1 MLLLVLAD
9 NFLLLYL
16 GWEGVGLCS
25 YLLIGFWYKDPANG
39 YAARKA
45 FTVTRVGDTAMV
57 IGLFILFTNYH
68 TLNIQD
74 ILHAAPRTW
83 APGSTIAVTTAF
95 LLLGGAVGKSAQVP
109 LQTWLPDAMAA
120 PSPVS
125 ALIHAATM
133 VTAGVYLIARTHVLF
148 ELAPIVQA
156 TVAIIGA
163 VTLIVAGMSALYQHD
178 IKKVLAYSTISQIGY
193 MFVALGVGAWS
204 AALFHFMIHAFF
216 KSLLFLGA
224 GSVIAVL
231 DNEHNMFKMGG
242 LWKKMPVVFWTFL
255 IGACALSALPLIT
268 AGFYSKDEIIWQ
280 AYASDKGSI
289 TLWLTGLAGAFIT
302 ALYTFRMV
310 FLTFFGKAKAEPA
323 YRPGI
328 AMTVPLVVLAF
339 LSFAGGFIQLPNNMG
354 HVTLFSQFIQHTLPV
369 TVATA
374 SGHAAEW
381 IAQVIAAIVSIA
393 GLVLAYRIYYN
404 KPFPAAEPVRSP
416 IQRFFFQGWDFDQ
429 LYDKGIVQPIV
440 FLSRIDK
447 NDIIDRF
454 YTGLA
459 SIAGLFNRGLAAT
472 QNGKLRWYAMALGI
486 GAVITLTILL
496 YT

>member
-1 MLLLVLAD
+1 
-9 NFLLLYL
+9 
-16 GWEGVGLCS
+16 
-25 YLLIGFWYKDPANG
+25 
-39 YAARKA
+39 
-45 FTVTRVGDTAMV
+45 
-57 IGLFILFTNYH
+57 
-68 TLNIQD
+68 
-74 ILHAAPRTW
+74 
-83 APGSTIAVTTAF
+83 
-95 LLLGGAVGKSAQVP
+95 VP

-133 VTAGVYLIARTHVLF
+133 VTAGVYLIARAHVLF
-148 ELAPIVQA
+148 ELAPVVQHA
-156 TVAIIGA
+156 VAVIGA
-163 VTLIVAGMSALYQHD
+163 VTLIVAGLSACYQHD

-224 GSVIAVL
+224 GSIIAVL
-231 DNEHNMFKMGG
+231 NNEHNMFKMGG

-255 IGACALSALPLIT
+255 IGSCALSALPLIT
-268 AGFYSKDEIIWQ
+268 AGFYSKDEILWQ
-280 AYASDKGSI
+280 AYASDKGSMI
-289 TLWLTGLAGAFIT
+289 LWLTGLAGAFVT

-323 YRPGI
+323 YHPGI

-339 LSFAGGFIQLPNNMG
+339 LSFAGGFIQLPDNMG
-354 HVTLFSQFIQHTLPV
+354 HVTLFSRFIQHALPV
-369 TVATA
+369 TAATT
-374 SGHAAEW
+374 SGHTAEW
-381 IAQVIAAIVSIA
+381 IAQVIAAIVSIG
-393 GLVLAYRIYYN
+393 GLALAYRIYYN
-404 KPFPAAEPVRSP
+404 KPFPVAEPVRNP

-429 LYDKGIVQPIV
+429 LYDRGIVQPIV

-447 NDIIDRF
+447 NDIIDQF

-459 SIAGLFNRGLAAT
+459 SLTRLLNRGLAAT